1 MTTEEF
7 DSVKK
12 EVIASI
18 GKTLIEKNKRYG
30 NAALEPINVFY
41 KGNARDSIL
50 ISLDDKYS
58 RILNSTDLRNN
69 DLYDMLGYLFLLCIQ
84 EGYCDTANKKEFDKK
99 VSSIQN
105 LLFKNVNVEDVSTSK
120 NAFTKCSSSLI
131 KMDQAID
138 NIRLNNKEEISYL
151 ELMSAIV
158 LYFIENK
165 ITDFSNLI
173 D

>member
-1 MTTEEF
+1 M
-7 DSVKK
+7 
-12 EVIASI
+12 
-18 GKTLIEKNKRYG
+18 
-30 NAALEPINVFY
+30 
-41 KGNARDSIL
+41 
-50 ISLDDKYS
+50 
-58 RILNSTDLRNN
+58 
-69 DLYDMLGYLFLLCIQ
+69 FLLCIQ

-105 LLFKNVNVEDVSTSK
+105 LLFKNVNVEDVSISK